1 MQQLN
6 WQRLAKGIDIV
17 ALTIVA
23 YLCAGIWWQ
32 WVGNELIVPQSGQ
45 GGGGAAP
52 QTSAAD
58 KRPQQK
64 RDLGVILQRN
74 LFQTPAATT
83 PHSEQ
88 AQIDSLA
95 VTTLNLRLLGTVA
108 VVGEGGRIEPR
119 AVILDKNTGRQD
131 VYGVGDTVAQ
141 ATIRKIL
148 RAKVVLGVHGRDEIL
163 AMDVNPAGGDAAQ
176 NSGAA
181 RGADRGSRVILDRR
195 EVQRAMGNVSHL
207 LSQVK
212 INPVSGDNGTSGFAL
227 DHIAGGS
234 LFDKIGLVN
243 GDVIQ
248 GANGKTVTSPEE
260 AFALY
265 QGLKN
270 QSNVSLT
277 IIRGG
282 RAETVNVVLR

>member
-1 MQQLN
+1 MQRLN
-6 WQRLAKGIDIV
+6 WQRIVKGIDIV
-17 ALTIVA
+17 ALTIAA

-32 WVGNELIVPQSGQ
+32 LVGAHFIALQPGQ
-45 GGGGAAP
+45 AGGGAP
-52 QTSAAD
+52 QDTPGEN
-58 KRPQQK
+58 RPQPD
-64 RDLGVILQRN
+64 RDLGVIIKRN
-74 LFQTPAATT
+74 LFQAHATPT
-83 PHSEQ
+83 PGSEQ

-95 VTTLNLRLLGTVA
+95 ATTLNLQLLGTVA
-108 VVGEGGRIEPR
+108 VVGIEGRIEPR
-119 AVILDKNTGRQD
+119 AVILDKTTGQQD
-131 VYGVGDTVAQ
+131 VYREGDTVAQ

-148 RAKVVLGVHGRDEIL
+148 RAKVVLGVQGRDEIL
-163 AMDVNPAGGDAAQ
+163 AMDLNPAGGGGQ
-176 NSGAA
+176 GGGAG
-181 RGADRGSRVILDRR
+181 RGGGTGNRVVLNRQ
-195 EVQRAMGNVSHL
+195 EVQSAMGNMTSL

-212 INPVSGDNGTSGFAL
+212 IKPVSGDNGASGFAL
-227 DHIAGGS
+227 DRIASGS

-277 IIRGG
+277 IIRDGKP
-282 RAETVNVVLR
+282 ETVNVVLQ

>member
-1 MQQLN
+1 M
-6 WQRLAKGIDIV
+6 V
-17 ALTIVA
+17 ALTLVA

-32 WVGNELIVPQSGQ
+32 LVGAQLIVPQPGQ
-45 GGGGAAP
+45 AGGGPP
-52 QTSAAD
+52 QATPGE
-58 KRPQQK
+58 KRPLPQ
-64 RDLGVILQRN
+64 RDLDLILQRN
-74 LFQTPAATT
+74 LFQARAIATPGA
-83 PHSEQ
+83 EQ

-95 VTTLNLRLLGTVA
+95 VTTLNLQLLGTVA
-108 VVGEGGRIEPR
+108 VVGAEGRIEPR
-119 AVILDKNTGRQD
+119 AVILDKGTGQQE
-131 VYGVGDTVAQ
+131 VYREGDTVAQ

-148 RAKVVLGVHGRDEIL
+148 RAKVVLGVQGRDEIL
-163 AMDVNPAGGDAAQ
+163 AMDVNPASGGAGQ
-176 NSGAA
+176 GSGAGQGGG
-181 RGADRGSRVILDRR
+181 RGNRVVLDRR
-195 EVQRAMGNVSHL
+195 EVQGAMGNVSSL

-212 INPVSGDNGTSGFAL
+212 IKPVSGENGTSGFAL

-248 GANGKTVTSPEE
+248 GANGKAVTSPEE

-270 QSNVSLT
+270 QTNVSLT

-282 RAETVNVVLR
+282 KPETVTVELQ

>member
-1 MQQLN
+1 M
-6 WQRLAKGIDIV
+6 V
-17 ALTIVA
+17 ALTLVA

-32 WVGNELIVPQSGQ
+32 LVGAQLIVPQPGQ
-45 GGGGAAP
+45 AGGGPTQSTSGEKRTLP
-52 QTSAAD
+52 Q
-58 KRPQQK
+58 
-64 RDLGVILQRN
+64 RDLDLILQRN
-74 LFQTPAATT
+74 LFQDRAIATPGA
-83 PHSEQ
+83 EQ

-95 VTTLNLRLLGTVA
+95 VTTLNLQLLGTVA
-108 VVGEGGRIEPR
+108 VVGAEGRIEPR
-119 AVILDKNTGRQD
+119 AVILDKGTGQQE
-131 VYGVGDTVAQ
+131 VYREGDTVAQ

-148 RAKVVLGVHGRDEIL
+148 RAKVVLGVQGRDEIL
-163 AMDVNPAGGDAAQ
+163 AMDVNPASGGAGQ
-176 NSGAA
+176 GSGAGQGGG
-181 RGADRGSRVILDRR
+181 RGNRVVLDRR
-195 EVQRAMGNVSHL
+195 EVQSAMGNVSSL

-212 INPVSGDNGTSGFAL
+212 IKPVSGEHGTSGFAL

-248 GANGKTVTSPEE
+248 GANGKAVTSPEE

-270 QSNVSLT
+270 QTNVSLT

-282 RAETVNVVLR
+282 KPETVTVELQ